1 MKNSTTAF
9 LLTIMCMIG
18 DYFSNGSHMFIASA
32 IFASTY
38 LILSQLEENGNK
50 L

>member
-9 LLTIMCMIG
+9 ILTIMCMTG

-32 IFASTY
+32 IFAATY
-38 LILSQLEENGNK
+38 LILQELEDK
-50 L
+50 